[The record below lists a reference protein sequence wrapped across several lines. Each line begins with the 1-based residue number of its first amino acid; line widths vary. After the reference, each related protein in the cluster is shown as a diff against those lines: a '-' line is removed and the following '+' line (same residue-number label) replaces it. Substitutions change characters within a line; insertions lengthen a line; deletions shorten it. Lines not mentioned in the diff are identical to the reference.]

1 MKIVILGGFLGSGK
15 TSVLMQLAKAASDF
29 SSKSSTPV
37 AIIENEIGDV
47 SIDTKMLSSYQIKEL
62 FSGCICCTLAGDLTA
77 CANDIE
83 EKYKP
88 DFLFIEATGMAHPS
102 NVVDIMKKYA
112 KSKDSVKMIVLAD
125 ASRWEDLMDY
135 MDVFI
140 SNQLKGSD
148 IILLNKCDLV
158 SEEEKQQIT
167 KEIQEINETARII
180 PICAKEDLGSIA
192 KEILE
197 YE

>member
-1 MKIVILGGFLGSGK
+1 MNIVILGGFLGSGK

-29 SSKSSTPV
+29 HGESGTPV

-47 SIDTKMLSSYQIKEL
+47 SVDTKMLSSYQIKEL

-77 CANDIE
+77 CANEIE
-83 EKYKP
+83 EKYGP

-102 NVVDIMKKYA
+102 NVVDIMKRYA

-140 SNQLKGSD
+140 SNQLKGAD

-158 SEEEKQQIT
+158 SEEETQQILN
-167 KEIQEINETARII
+167 EIKNINDTAGVI

-192 KEILE
+192 KDILK

>member
-1 MKIVILGGFLGSGK
+1 MKIIILGGFLGSGK

-29 SSKSSTPV
+29 PDESKTTV

-62 FSGCICCTLAGDLTA
+62 FSGCICCTLAGDLTS
-77 CANDIE
+77 CANEIE
-83 EKYKP
+83 EKYGP
-88 DFLFIEATGMAHPS
+88 DYLFIEATGMAHPS
-102 NVVDIMKKYA
+102 NVLDIMKRYA
-112 KSKDSVKMIVLAD
+112 KSKDSIKMIVLAD
-125 ASRWEDLMDY
+125 ASRWDDLMDY

-158 SEEEKQQIT
+158 SAEETKQIVS
-167 KEIQEINETARII
+167 EIQVINDTAKII
-180 PICAKEDLGSIA
+180 PICAKEKLGSIA
-192 KEILE
+192 KEILK